1 VRTGRLARM
10 GSILSLLLAVVACS
24 STATPSPTAT
34 KSPGP
39 ATRSPISSLTAV
51 PSSAAPATPSP
62 IPTPSPTP
70 SPTASPRPMTPATLK
85 PGPALTKARTGQ
97 AAVRLA
103 DGRVLLMGGM
113 VPFTGQCGM
122 ACTNPPSA
130 SVEIYD
136 PRTRKFSP
144 NGSLAEGRSNE
155 QALLLMDGRVLLWG
169 GDLDQDNKMEIY
181 DPAKKVSVEVTP
193 PADTQ
198 YLPFDPSLTL
208 LADGNVLIA
217 GGVYYGSSSNVT
229 LIFDPARGVFSHGP
243 LMAAP
248 REGAPATLLD
258 DGRVL
263 IAGGEY
269 LQDNNDS
276 ANNNVELLDPSHPA
290 SQSRVVVPND
300 HPVSS
305 MLLSGGRVL
314 VVEESSRDTS
324 VPCGTRAVSEVL
336 DARTET
342 FTPVGPMTTPRT
354 GSAVVKL
361 PDGRVLFIGGVD
373 ANCAA
378 VGTVE
383 AFDPDSG
390 TFQVVATSFPKITD
404 FSATLLND
412 GEILI
417 AGGRGSDDWNMTAT
431 TWLLKP

>member
-1 VRTGRLARM
+1 MA
-10 GSILSLLLAVVACS
+10 
-24 STATPSPTAT
+24 
-34 KSPGP
+34 
-39 ATRSPISSLTAV
+39 
-51 PSSAAPATPSP
+51 
-62 IPTPSPTP
+62 
-70 SPTASPRPMTPATLK
+70 PATLK
-85 PGPALTKARTGQ
+85 PGPALTTARTGQ

-113 VPFTGQCGM
+113 VPFTGKCEM

-169 GDLDQDNKMEIY
+169 GDLYQDNNLEIY
-181 DPAKKVSVEVTP
+181 DPVKKVSVVVAP
-193 PADTQ
+193 PPDTQ
-198 YLPFDPSLTL
+198 FLPFDPALTL

-217 GGVYYGSSSNVT
+217 GGVYYGTSSNAT

-243 LMAAP
+243 LLAEP
-248 REGAPATLLD
+248 RDGATATLLD

-269 LQDNNDS
+269 LQDNNFS
-276 ANNNVELLDPSHPA
+276 ANNDVELLDPSHA
-290 SQSRVVVPND
+290 GSQSRVLVPHD
-300 HPVSS
+300 QPVSS
-305 MLLSGGRVL
+305 MLLSDGRVL
-314 VVEESSRDTS
+314 VKEESSMDTS
-324 VPCGTRAVSEVL
+324 VPCGTGVVLEVF

-354 GSAVVKL
+354 GSASVKL
-361 PDGRVLFIGGVD
+361 QDGRVLFIGGVD

-390 TFQVVATSFPKITD
+390 TFHVIATGLPKITD

-417 AGGRGSDDWNMTAT
+417 AGGQSSDWVMTAN